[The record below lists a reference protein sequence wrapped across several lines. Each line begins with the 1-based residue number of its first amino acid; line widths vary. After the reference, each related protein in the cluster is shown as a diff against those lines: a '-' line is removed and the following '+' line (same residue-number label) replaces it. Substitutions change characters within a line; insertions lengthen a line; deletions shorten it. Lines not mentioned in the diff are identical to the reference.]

1 MKKYFLFLPLI
12 LLGFLTS
19 CSKEVK
25 IDIPGYVEQ
34 LVVDGSIQ
42 TDQPPIILLS
52 NSQDIYAPTNFEAYL
67 NSFVSGATVTISD
80 GTNTVVLD
88 EICTDNLPPGTES
101 FAAAVFGIPVDQLV
115 TLHLCAYTTFN
126 TAMWGQVGK
135 TYTLTITNDGKTYTS
150 TTTIPQPTAL
160 NSMVWHPAGGFLDY
174 GYLTGQLSDPVNQV
188 DSYKWEIKRIN
199 DPIYSKPFN
208 PFFNDQFFNGL
219 TFDFETQNPIEDPTI
234 PSQYRG
240 YFHLGDT
247 LILKMSKLG
256 RKEYSFFDKKFNQI
270 YSAGS
275 PFATPLNVPTNI
287 TGGAMGVWVGYSPWY
302 DTIICQ

>member
-1 MKKYFLFLPLI
+1 M
-12 LLGFLTS
+12 
-19 CSKEVK
+19 
-25 IDIPGYVEQ
+25 
-34 LVVDGSIQ
+34 
-42 TDQPPIILLS
+42 
-52 NSQDIYAPTNFEAYL
+52 
-67 NSFVSGATVTISD
+67 
-80 GTNTVVLD
+80 
-88 EICTDNLPPGTES
+88 
-101 FAAAVFGIPVDQLV
+101 
-115 TLHLCAYTTFN
+115 
-126 TAMWGQVGK
+126 
-135 TYTLTITNDGKTYTS
+135 
-150 TTTIPQPTAL
+150 
-160 NSMVWHPAGGFLDY
+160 
-174 GYLTGQLSDPVNQV
+174 
-188 DSYKWEIKRIN
+188 
-199 DPIYSKPFN
+199 YSKPFN